1 MVFFLSFFSSTLLT
15 KQLFGCIIKSYI
27 SLKGATMSTISENKV
42 HSISGNTFFKDF
54 VFTDLVYRIEGT
66 GDGELSDCIIYYN
79 KTVLQIQVKE
89 RDVAR
94 VQETWFEKKVKKKA
108 NNQHN
113 AFDDTCKS
121 SLNKV
126 FVNDSG
132 NSFKLSDFK
141 DCTKY
146 NITIFDNPDLEDYER
161 IYIHKHKK
169 DLEPY
174 NIISLSDF
182 NTICYYLMTP
192 ESIVNYLKFRIEFL
206 LLPRNRNKNF
216 TEKQIISNYSEKFIH
231 THDILK
237 SYIDEF
243 RRFILNLTGNNN
255 REDYRKLLSK
265 IILFNTEEIFHIT
278 KRLVNICTQRKNK
291 KFDVFNYTF
300 IKEFGILFCAT
311 PFFDEAKNKEMLQC
325 FSYCKKL
332 DSALVIEV
340 CDVFE
345 DGNLDIKLNYEEA
358 PFAYCKDIKR
368 KAKRFEKTL
377 HDQTTI
383 YTL

>member
-1 MVFFLSFFSSTLLT
+1 MPT
-15 KQLFGCIIKSYI
+15 K
-27 SLKGATMSTISENKV
+27 SENKV

-89 RDVAR
+89 RDEAR
-94 VQETWFEKKVKKKA
+94 VPEAWFEKTVKKKA

-126 FVNDSG
+126 FANDSG

-146 NITIFDNPDLEDYER
+146 NITVFDDPDLENYDR

-169 DLEPY
+169 DREPY

-192 ESIVNYLKFRIEFL
+192 ESIVNYLNFRIKFCYCIKMTL
-206 LLPRNRNKNF
+206 LQKSKSLA
-216 TEKQIISNYSEKFIH
+216 II
-231 THDILK
+231 
-237 SYIDEF
+237 
-243 RRFILNLTGNNN
+243 
-255 REDYRKLLSK
+255 
-265 IILFNTEEIFHIT
+265 
-278 KRLVNICTQRKNK
+278 
-291 KFDVFNYTF
+291 
-300 IKEFGILFCAT
+300 
-311 PFFDEAKNKEMLQC
+311 AKN
-325 FSYCKKL
+325 SY
-332 DSALVIEV
+332 AT
-340 CDVFE
+340 
-345 DGNLDIKLNYEEA
+345 IK
-358 PFAYCKDIKR
+358 F
-368 KAKRFEKTL
+368 
-377 HDQTTI
+377 
-383 YTL
+383 